1 MEIDNSVLTKFNA
14 SQKPTKNRTWPLFQT
29 EGKIKQVPT
38 AMLK

>member
-1 MEIDNSVLTKFNA
+1 MEIDNSVLTKFKA
-14 SQKPTKNRTWPLFQT
+14 SQKPTKRTWSLFQT